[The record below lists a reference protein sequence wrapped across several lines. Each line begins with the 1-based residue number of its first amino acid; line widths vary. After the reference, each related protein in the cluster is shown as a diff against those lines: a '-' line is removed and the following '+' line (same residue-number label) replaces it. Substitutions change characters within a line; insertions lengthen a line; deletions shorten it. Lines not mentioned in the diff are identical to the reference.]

1 MNRTV
6 QAILQALSY
15 GGIEV
20 ESARWIA
27 DLKKLDPMRI
37 FVKKLDI
44 EIYNKE
50 YKVPVRLYFADEAS
64 MKSGNK
70 NVPVILF
77 FHGGGWT
84 TESVETYDRVCSRMA
99 QSIGQLVVSVEYRLA
114 PEHRFPVG
122 FEDCYAAAKALFSG
136 EILPGVRP
144 ERISVMGDSA
154 GGNLAAAVCMKA
166 RDTGDF
172 RPRRQILIYPALNNC
187 YTEDSPYE
195 SVRTNGTG
203 YLLTSEKMADYL
215 DLYEGSPE
223 DRENPYFAP
232 LCAEDYSHLP
242 DTLILTAE
250 FDPLRDE
257 GEEYGRRMKQ
267 AGCRVHIER
276 IKGALHGYFAL
287 GIEHL
292 YVQES
297 FRYINHF
304 LSVEENRDGKKTAE
318 PMEKT

>member
-27 DLKKLDPMRI
+27 DLKKLDSMRI

-232 LCAEDYSHLP
+232 LCAEDYSDLP

-297 FRYINHF
+297 LRYINHF
-304 LSVEENRDGKKTAE
+304 LSVEDNRDGKITAE

>member
-77 FHGGGWT
+77 FHAGGWI

-232 LCAEDYSHLP
+232 LCAEDYSDLP

-297 FRYINHF
+297 LRYINHF